1 MALQAS
7 GAISLE
13 DIRGEFNDIR
23 PGGDFLSEYYS
34 VATGIPRKGQEISLS
49 DFYGKANLQM
59 SVVYSNTDPT
69 LVLEE
74 AVAGRDYAPSELVT
88 VTPSTA
94 SEFSYTQQGSETRAD
109 GTTLTRWYKNYGT
122 GSQTGPF
129 WQITDSDSVIRI
141 KRSSAPIE
149 TAVTA
154 NPLTASTASAFGYTA
169 GSETATETSTGSTF
183 LKYTQTG
190 GNSSFPNPIWKK
202 NSNGIMYE
210 RTDTTEYIEDP
221 NATTVTTSNAEIN
234 VSGGYWWGYNGV
246 KYAKTSPAVTD
257 YNGYSQYYDRGQ
269 SRYLWAQSGGSLK
282 TRTST
287 TSTVDVTTSNAAL
300 MGYSLDG
307 TVENGYTKWTKSG
320 QEYWAGSDNKLYTRS
335 PYTAP
340 ITITEQRTWS
350 GRGGFSTASSSKNNV
365 PKFDIKGSRDSFG
378 LLSYTQPNWDVA
390 GNYQPIIHY
399 SNVNKKLYL
408 FLDIIAQSTSYSV
421 ATKWIGSVTNFF
433 GGFLYS
439 ESQYVS
445 FLDYPMFVY
454 ENSYIIGKV
463 IPLNPTSIPTS
474 GYYIESKTDDGV
486 HQIFRQRRTLSNG
499 SYADRFRMVNNPS
512 WYESSSQRDLGVY
525 FSGAETDFNGDPWGV
540 NTTAGWH
547 SPISFTKYRA
557 EDGLNQVLEWGIPSF
572 RGATDSANTD
582 YYRLVPNWTL
592 FHKYQGTTTLYNYSQ
607 KRDTLVTYTYPQTV
621 TDHRR
626 ISQTI
631 VRFPSQIQ
639 VTRTDTSYT
648 YSNIQETRAEVLEI
662 VDTPAFTLDDARE
675 RLYRVSTTTD
685 AYAAK
690 TDWPAA
696 PATGYN
702 WRNGRTVQNYYL
714 ERIELIDGVYVPTAL
729 KTLQATGTPI
739 GTGNGT
745 PQRLVFSANADAA
758 SELTDFFYKLNRSDA
773 NAYNAVNLGYVAPMG
788 GNYPTLTVSGTSVT
802 VGNLE
807 SGETYRLKW
816 YGYQE
821 TKLAES
827 GGSAAAS
834 TGTSSEFTSAS
845 IPSFTLSGGDD
856 TRKGMDFYL
865 EKQVS
870 SSPSIWAVVRCFEY
884 FQDTNVSDLF
894 GAGQNSQV
902 VACDFLDLFANGR
915 TD

>member
-74 AVAGRDYAPSELVT
+74 AVTGRDYAPSELVT

-154 NPLTASTASAFGYTA
+154 NPLTSSTASAFGYTA

-287 TSTVDVTTSNAAL
+287 TATVDVTTSNAAQ
-300 MGYSLDG
+300 MGYTRIGSVVDNHISWIKNG
-307 TVENGYTKWTKSG
+307 TY
-320 QEYWAGSDNKLYTRS
+320 YWQNQNDNKLYSRTDTPRTFVQDDTYSWNGFAYSTTGSEILWQGKGTQTWQSACYNSGYATDRTVYVVGQRLYISYLIKYRPFWDLIYNS
-335 PYTAP
+335 PIVINPSTIPTTGKYWEVYSNTGGTNTKIIYQKTILQDNGEAYQKFANDTSNPSFETGFHEDIQMEIGFPGTDEFYAP
-340 ITITEQRTWS
+340 IKFWGTVNIGSFNVAIELFI
-350 GRGGFSTASSSKNNV
+350 GGIGTSNTASFVKDYYRFS
-365 PKFDIKGSRDSFG
+365 D
-378 LLSYTQPNWDVA
+378 NWTL
-390 GNYQPIIHY
+390 H
-399 SNVNKKLYL
+399 NKYYKTVTDY
-408 FLDIIAQSTSYSV
+408 SYSV
-421 ATKWIGSVTNFF
+421 
-433 GGFLYS
+433 
-439 ESQYVS
+439 
-445 FLDYPMFVY
+445 
-454 ENSYIIGKV
+454 
-463 IPLNPTSIPTS
+463 
-474 GYYIESKTDDGV
+474 
-486 HQIFRQRRTLSNG
+486 R
-499 SYADRFRMVNNPS
+499 
-512 WYESSSQRDLGVY
+512 
-525 FSGAETDFNGDPWGV
+525 
-540 NTTAGWH
+540 
-547 SPISFTKYRA
+547 
-557 EDGLNQVLEWGIPSF
+557 
-572 RGATDSANTD
+572 
-582 YYRLVPNWTL
+582 
-592 FHKYQGTTTLYNYSQ
+592 
-607 KRDTLVTYTYPQTV
+607 RDTLVTYTYPETV

-758 SELTDFFYKLNRSDA
+758 SELTDFFYQLNRSDA

-894 GAGQNSQV
+894 GAGQSSQV

-915 TD
+915 S

>member
-34 VATGIPRKGQEISLS
+34 VASGIPRKGQEISLS

-74 AVAGRDYAPSELVT
+74 AATGRDYAPSELVT

-210 RTDTTEYIEDP
+210 RTDTTEFIRDS
-221 NATTVTTSNAEIN
+221 NATTVTTSNAESN

-246 KYAKTSPAVTD
+246 KYAKTSPVVTD

-282 TRTST
+282 TRLST
-287 TSTVDVTTSNAAL
+287 TSTVDVTTSNATQ
-300 MGYSLDG
+300 MGYIRIGSVVDNHISWLKNG
-307 TVENGYTKWTKSG
+307 TF
-320 QEYWAGSDNKLYTRS
+320 YWQNQNDNKLYSRTDTPRTFVQDDTYS
-335 PYTAP
+335 WNGFAYSTAGSEILWQGEGVQTWQSACYNPNYGKDRTIYVVGVRLFISYLIEYLSFWNLIRNLPIVINPRAIPTTGKYWEVYSNTGGTNTKIIYQKTILQNNGEAYQKFSNDTLNPSFETGFHEDIQIEFMVSRTNVFYAP
-340 ITITEQRTWS
+340 IRFWGTVNGVERELFIGGIGTRKTESFVKDYYR
-350 GRGGFSTASSSKNNV
+350 FS
-365 PKFDIKGSRDSFG
+365 D
-378 LLSYTQPNWDVA
+378 NWTL
-390 GNYQPIIHY
+390 H
-399 SNVNKKLYL
+399 NKYYKTVTDY
-408 FLDIIAQSTSYSV
+408 SYSV
-421 ATKWIGSVTNFF
+421 
-433 GGFLYS
+433 
-439 ESQYVS
+439 
-445 FLDYPMFVY
+445 
-454 ENSYIIGKV
+454 
-463 IPLNPTSIPTS
+463 
-474 GYYIESKTDDGV
+474 
-486 HQIFRQRRTLSNG
+486 RRD
-499 SYADRFRMVNNPS
+499 A
-512 WYESSSQRDLGVY
+512 
-525 FSGAETDFNGDPWGV
+525 
-540 NTTAGWH
+540 
-547 SPISFTKYRA
+547 
-557 EDGLNQVLEWGIPSF
+557 
-572 RGATDSANTD
+572 
-582 YYRLVPNWTL
+582 
-592 FHKYQGTTTLYNYSQ
+592 
-607 KRDTLVTYTYPQTV
+607 LVTYTYPQTV

-675 RLYRVSTTTD
+675 RLYRVSTTTN

-729 KTLQATGTPI
+729 KTLQATGTLI
-739 GTGNGT
+739 SAGNGT
-745 PQRLVFSANADAA
+745 PQRLVFSANAEAA

-788 GNYPTLTVSGTSVT
+788 ANYPTLTVSGTSVT

-915 TD
+915 S

>member
-69 LVLEE
+69 LVLEA
-74 AVAGRDYAPSELVT
+74 AVTGRDYAPSELVT

-154 NPLTASTASAFGYTA
+154 NPLTSSTASAFGYTA

-210 RTDTTEYIEDP
+210 RTDTTEYIKDP

-287 TSTVDVTTSNAAL
+287 TSTVDVTTSNATQ
-300 MGYSLDG
+300 MGYIRIGSVVDNHISWLKNG
-307 TVENGYTKWTKSG
+307 TF
-320 QEYWAGSDNKLYTRS
+320 YWQNQNDNKLYSRTDTPRTFVQDDTYSWNGFAYSTAGSEILWQGQGTQTWQSACYNPSYAKDRTVYEVGLRLYISYLIKYLSFWNLIYNS
-335 PYTAP
+335 PIVINPSTIPTTGKYWEVYSNTGATNTKIIYQKTILQSNGEAYQKFANSPFNPSFETGFHEDIQMEIVVPGTNDFYAP
-340 ITITEQRTWS
+340 IKFWGTVNGVERELFI
-350 GRGGFSTASSSKNNV
+350 GGIGTSNTASFVKDYYRFS
-365 PKFDIKGSRDSFG
+365 D
-378 LLSYTQPNWDVA
+378 NWTL
-390 GNYQPIIHY
+390 H
-399 SNVNKKLYL
+399 NKYYKTVTDY
-408 FLDIIAQSTSYSV
+408 SYSV
-421 ATKWIGSVTNFF
+421 
-433 GGFLYS
+433 
-439 ESQYVS
+439 
-445 FLDYPMFVY
+445 
-454 ENSYIIGKV
+454 
-463 IPLNPTSIPTS
+463 
-474 GYYIESKTDDGV
+474 
-486 HQIFRQRRTLSNG
+486 R
-499 SYADRFRMVNNPS
+499 
-512 WYESSSQRDLGVY
+512 
-525 FSGAETDFNGDPWGV
+525 
-540 NTTAGWH
+540 
-547 SPISFTKYRA
+547 
-557 EDGLNQVLEWGIPSF
+557 
-572 RGATDSANTD
+572 
-582 YYRLVPNWTL
+582 
-592 FHKYQGTTTLYNYSQ
+592 
-607 KRDTLVTYTYPQTV
+607 RDTLVTYTYPQTV

-662 VDTPAFTLDDARE
+662 VDTPSFTLDDARE

-714 ERIELIDGVYVPTAL
+714 ERMELIDGVYVPTAL

-739 GTGNGT
+739 GTGNGI

-758 SELTDFFYKLNRSDA
+758 SELTDFFYQLNRSDA

-894 GAGQNSQV
+894 GAGQSSQV

-915 TD
+915 S

>member
-7 GAISLE
+7 GEISLE

-34 VATGIPRKGQEISLS
+34 VASGIPRKGQEISLS

-59 SVVYSNTDPT
+59 SVVYSNTDST

-74 AVAGRDYAPSELVT
+74 AAAGRDYAPSELVT

-210 RTDTTEYIEDP
+210 RTDTTEFIRDS
-221 NATTVTTSNAEIN
+221 NATTVTTSNAESN

-287 TSTVDVTTSNAAL
+287 TATVDVTTSNATQ
-300 MGYSLDG
+300 MGYSLIG

-320 QEYWAGSDNKLYTRS
+320 QTYWAGSNNRLYTRTQTPRTVIQDDTYSWNGYAWSS
-335 PYTAP
+335 PGSEIIYVK
-340 ITITEQRTWS
+340 S
-350 GRGGFSTASSSKNNV
+350 GISTATRLSNYGANTSPTPVTSFVGEEIYISYLLKYKDWFNLVSYNTISVNPRVIPETGKYWEVRCISTTPASNLRKYIWNHTYLVSTSSGETYQSLYRQSSNTLFV
-365 PKFDIKGSRDSFG
+365 LHEDIGIKFTPDVYIGNWSYTKIQLYITDGYGFG
-378 LLSYTQPNWDVA
+378 LANIGTVSRRDLSDQ
-390 GNYQPIIHY
+390 
-399 SNVNKKLYL
+399 
-408 FLDIIAQSTSYSV
+408 
-421 ATKWIGSVTNFF
+421 FF
-433 GGFLYS
+433 
-439 ESQYVS
+439 
-445 FLDYPMFVY
+445 
-454 ENSYIIGKV
+454 
-463 IPLNPTSIPTS
+463 
-474 GYYIESKTDDGV
+474 
-486 HQIFRQRRTLSNG
+486 RLSNDWTLHNKYETTVYDY
-499 SYADRFRMVNNPS
+499 SYA
-512 WYESSSQRDLGVY
+512 
-525 FSGAETDFNGDPWGV
+525 
-540 NTTAGWH
+540 
-547 SPISFTKYRA
+547 
-557 EDGLNQVLEWGIPSF
+557 
-572 RGATDSANTD
+572 
-582 YYRLVPNWTL
+582 
-592 FHKYQGTTTLYNYSQ
+592 Q

-662 VDTPAFTLDDARE
+662 VDTPSFTLDDARE

-745 PQRLVFSANADAA
+745 PQRMVFSANAEAA

-915 TD
+915 S